1 MQLFSVDAIVFSK
14 KNLTFCFDPENI
26 NKLPSKVA
34 HNWPQPFFMYWPD
47 CPIGPETE
55 IPNHQQ
61 PLNSDPS
68 LNTQFRLGS
77 EYKKQ

>member
-34 HNWPQPFFMYWPD
+34 HNWPQPFFYVLARLPNWPRNRN
-47 CPIGPETE
+47 PKPPTA
-55 IPNHQQ
+55 
-61 PLNSDPS
+61 S
-68 LNTQFRLGS
+68 
-77 EYKKQ
+77 